1 MSPLI
6 THCAKV
12 LPQTGLVPL
21 IVLHLHLLHQPSN
34 SSLPVSNLLAI
45 TARVSFPLL
54 ILFLDIFHLFPLLAS
69 SSNPESPLSKLPG
82 PLDVLHSALI
92 KGSLIRTHIFYHSAS
107 SSLSVHQPCSVISLN
122 TCYIMNSCILQM
134 GISAFSHGSYV
145 ILYQGSISHIN
156 KKGLSCFFFFQST
169 VCTLSQTCFSFSY
182 VWVKKLSSF
191 ADCGSSEVFF
201 IFSHRF
207 VSTEPISPVLSR
219 S

>member
-107 SSLSVHQPCSVISLN
+107 SALSVHQPCSVISLN

-156 KKGLSCFFFFQST
+156 KKGLSCFFFFSVNCLHT
-169 VCTLSQTCFSFSY
+169 EPNLFF
-182 VWVKKLSSF
+182 
-191 ADCGSSEVFF
+191 FF
-201 IFSHRF
+201 ICVGKEAEQFCRLWEF
-207 VSTEPISPVLSR
+207 
-219 S
+219 